1 MSLKTSLNKTKES
14 VTSYKKS
21 IIKNPRKRWTLIVGF
36 IVVVILVLAYANMGI
51 FIAAIVN
58 GKRITRLQLAQE
70 LEKQGGK
77 QVLDSIVTQKLID
90 QEAKKNNI
98 VVTQQEIDNQ
108 MTAIEDQLKSQ
119 GTDLDTALSFQGQT
133 RDDLINSLKM
143 KITIEKLLGD
153 KIQVSDEEIKSYFD
167 QNKDSFPANSKLEDV
182 KSQIIDTLTQSKLST
197 EYQNWLQNIKANSKI
212 DYLLNF

>member
-21 IIKNPRKRWTLIVGF
+21 IIKNPRKRWTLIIGF

-58 GKRITRLQLAQE
+58 GKPITRLQLAQE